1 MILPRNEN
9 IFTEMTI
16 LLIDD
21 DEDDQDIFKEAA
33 TLVLPDIQ
41 FLLAKDG
48 KQALEV
54 LEGCNGNLPD
64 HIFLDVNMPK
74 MDGKEFLKI
83 VKSDPR
89 FQKIPVV
96 IYSTSKH
103 RSELGEFF
111 RLGASNYI
119 TKPSEFNLLLTYL
132 RSVLL

>member
-1 MILPRNEN
+1 
-9 IFTEMTI
+9 MTI

-33 TLVLPDIQ
+33 TLVIPDIH
-41 FLLAKDG
+41 FLVAKDG
-48 KQALEV
+48 EHALEV
-54 LEGCNGNLPD
+54 LEMSGSSLPD

-74 MDGKEFLKI
+74 MDGREFLRI
-83 VKSDPR
+83 VKADPR

-103 RSELGEFF
+103 KSELGEFF
-111 RLGASNYI
+111 RMGASNYI

>member
-1 MILPRNEN
+1 MILPAISN

-33 TLVLPDIQ
+33 TLVVPDIQ
-41 FLLAKDG
+41 FLSAKDG
-48 KQALEV
+48 EQALKV
-54 LEGCNGNLPD
+54 LEMSSPTLPD
-64 HIFLDVNMPK
+64 HIFLDVNMPR
-74 MDGKEFLKI
+74 MDGKEFLRI
-83 VKSDPR
+83 VKADPR

-103 RSELGEFF
+103 ASELGEFF
-111 RLGASNYI
+111 RMGASNYI

-132 RSVLL
+132 KSVLH

>member
-1 MILPRNEN
+1 MILPLIGN
-9 IFTEMTI
+9 IFAEMTI

-33 TLVLPDIQ
+33 TLVMPDIR

-48 KQALEV
+48 HQALEV
-54 LEGCNGNLPD
+54 LEGCSANLPD

-74 MDGKEFLKI
+74 MDGKEFLRI
-83 VKSDPR
+83 VKADPR

-103 RSELGEFF
+103 KSELGEFF
-111 RLGASNYI
+111 RMGASNYI
-119 TKPSEFNLLLTYL
+119 TKPSEFNLLVSYL